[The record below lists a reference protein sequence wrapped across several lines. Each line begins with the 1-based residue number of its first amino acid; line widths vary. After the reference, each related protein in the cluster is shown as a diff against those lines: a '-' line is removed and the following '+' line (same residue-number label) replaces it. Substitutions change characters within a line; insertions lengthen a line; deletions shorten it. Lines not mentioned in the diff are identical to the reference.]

1 MEDRRKVAD
10 RRLEGIGNTNCD
22 VNNRRTRPDRRL
34 NSIAA
39 EWIPLEDIKLHP
51 TTRLVFSKR

>member
-1 MEDRRKVAD
+1 MDDRRKVAD
-10 RRLEGIGNTNCD
+10 RRVGGLSDTNCE